1 MVYTKQLD
9 RDQQVFG
16 SPTGR
21 KNVAAQFGSPK
32 NVAGQLGI
40 PKNVAGQ
47 FGSPKNVAGQLGIP
61 KNVAGQFGSSPK
73 NVAGQFG
80 SPNDNDIRQRKISHN
95 FMHEQRLLDAL
106 DMIAVIPVP

>member
-47 FGSPKNVAGQLGIP
+47 FGSPKNVAGL
-61 KNVAGQFGSSPK
+61 
-73 NVAGQFG
+73 FG

-95 FMHEQRLLDAL
+95 FMAEQRLLDAL

>member
-21 KNVAAQFGSPK
+21 KNVA
-32 NVAGQLGI
+32 
-40 PKNVAGQ
+40 GQ
-47 FGSPKNVAGQLGIP
+47 FGSPKNVSGQLGIP

>member
-21 KNVAAQFGSPK
+21 KNVA
-32 NVAGQLGI
+32 
-40 PKNVAGQ
+40 GQ
-47 FGSPKNVAGQLGIP
+47 FGSPKNVSGQLGIP
-61 KNVAGQFGSSPK
+61 KNVAGQFGSSPKNVLGLFGSSK

>member
-21 KNVAAQFGSPK
+21 
-32 NVAGQLGI
+32 
-40 PKNVAGQ
+40 KNVAGQ

-73 NVAGQFG
+73 NVTGQFG

>member
-1 MVYTKQLD
+1 MAYVGDKKVHCTRIAMVYTKQLD

-21 KNVAAQFGSPK
+21 
-32 NVAGQLGI
+32 
-40 PKNVAGQ
+40 
-47 FGSPKNVAGQLGIP
+47 
-61 KNVAGQFGSSPK
+61 K

>member
-1 MVYTKQLD
+1 MVYTKQQRD

-21 KNVAAQFGSPK
+21 KNVA
-32 NVAGQLGI
+32 
-40 PKNVAGQ
+40 GQ
-47 FGSPKNVAGQLGIP
+47 FGSPKNVSGQLGIP
-61 KNVAGQFGSSPK
+61 KNVAGQFGSSPKNVLGLFGSSK

-95 FMHEQRLLDAL
+95 FMAEQRLLDAL

>member
-9 RDQQVFG
+9 RDQHVFG

-21 KNVAAQFGSPK
+21 
-32 NVAGQLGI
+32 
-40 PKNVAGQ
+40 KNVAGQ
-47 FGSPKNVAGQLGIP
+47 FGSPKNVAGL
-61 KNVAGQFGSSPK
+61 
-73 NVAGQFG
+73 FG

>member
-47 FGSPKNVAGQLGIP
+47 FGSPKNVAGL
-61 KNVAGQFGSSPK
+61 
-73 NVAGQFG
+73 FG

>member
-21 KNVAAQFGSPK
+21 
-32 NVAGQLGI
+32 
-40 PKNVAGQ
+40 KNVAGQ

>member
-9 RDQQVFG
+9 RDQHVFG

-47 FGSPKNVAGQLGIP
+47 FGSPKNVAGL
-61 KNVAGQFGSSPK
+61 
-73 NVAGQFG
+73 FG